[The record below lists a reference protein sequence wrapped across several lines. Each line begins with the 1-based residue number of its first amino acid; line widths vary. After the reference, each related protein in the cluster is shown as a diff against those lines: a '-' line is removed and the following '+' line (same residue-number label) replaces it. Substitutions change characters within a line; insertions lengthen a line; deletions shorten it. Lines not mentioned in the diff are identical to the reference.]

1 MAIKIDLLPATVGLK
16 RQLKLALL
24 VSAGVLVVAGSTLAV
39 LSEQKRLELEKVV
52 DDRDMYKTI
61 AQKTQNA
68 QTAASTAN
76 TARAPFEGAI
86 DFMSSAT
93 KTGPERAALL
103 NLLRQYIYENSVVNA
118 IDISDGTNV
127 TIEAT
132 VRAPDEYARFL
143 LGLRRASDLNG
154 GLLFA
159 GLPKA
164 SGPGGFANGAIPFV
178 RPNPAP
184 GSQPVVILYPIKVTA
199 KGILKNPVTV
209 PADPVG
215 AAPAPGAEGA
225 PPGTPPTGAA
235 PPGATPPGATP
246 PAGGAQ

>member
-52 DDRDMYKTI
+52 ADRNMYQAIALKT
-61 AQKTQNA
+61 
-68 QTAASTAN
+68 TAARQAAETAK
-76 TARAPFEGAI
+76 TAKAPFEAAI
-86 DFMSSAT
+86 KFMSSAT
-93 KTGPERAALL
+93 QTGPERAALL
-103 NLLRQYIYENSVVNA
+103 NLLRQYIYENSVVRA

-127 TIEAT
+127 TIRAT
-132 VRAPDEYARFL
+132 VRDPDEYARFL
-143 LGLRRASDLNG
+143 FNLRRASDVNG

-164 SGPGGFANGAIPFV
+164 SGPGGFANGARPFV
-178 RPNPAP
+178 LPNPAP
-184 GSQPVVILYPIKVTA
+184 GEQPVIIIYPIEVTA
-199 KGILKNPVTV
+199 TGVLKNPVTV

-215 AAPAPGAEGA
+215 TAPAPGAAPEGGG
-225 PPGTPPTGAA
+225 PPGG
-235 PPGATPPGATP
+235 PPGGGP
-246 PAGGAQ
+246 PAGAPGAP